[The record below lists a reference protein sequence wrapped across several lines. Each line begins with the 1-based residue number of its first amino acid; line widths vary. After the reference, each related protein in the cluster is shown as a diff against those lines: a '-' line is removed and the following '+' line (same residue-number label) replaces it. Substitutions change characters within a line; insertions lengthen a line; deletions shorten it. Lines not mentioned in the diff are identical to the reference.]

1 MKPILAKPTKLF
13 PCCICGKPRE
23 VRTTKK
29 GKPYVHC
36 DPCGLQMFVRIESG
50 IRHFEALCDQ
60 ADNNHIWQR
69 LAELEHRYEFECPKC
84 GKRFWLTE
92 ELIKTSWLGK
102 LEGYRCPEKGC
113 DGVVKP
119 EQA

>member
-1 MKPILAKPTKLF
+1 
-13 PCCICGKPRE
+13 
-23 VRTTKK
+23 
-29 GKPYVHC
+29 
-36 DPCGLQMFVRIESG
+36 MFVRIESG
-50 IRHFEALCDQ
+50 IRHSEALCDQ

-92 ELIKTSWLGK
+92 ELIKTSWLNGK

-119 EQA
+119 EQSV